1 MLMGFSQISVQLGNM
16 SQNSSQHNSRTG
28 SPQATS
34 SPRTEPAPPGFTD
47 SNTFWSFQPPGHTY
61 NITNAQGG
69 AAVPVFGNLDH
80 PIYANVA
87 ADLFPAGSGA
97 IMTIP
102 ELKDSAIWNAF
113 FYKYTAYLQQQG
125 IFQVLTQTKPAAS
138 ASGYAE
144 WYTRNNKALGV
155 FKSRVNQAF
164 ESLMTDDIKETIE
177 NFQKAFGQEDTAR
190 LLNIYEEFHHATFF
204 SNQNPLPVI
213 TKMDQKR
220 KELKVL
226 GVDIPESLFVL
237 IVIAKLP
244 TGPWEMLKQKIIQEK
259 KEDLKVVKLIA
270 LITNEWNRR
279 RGAHESALAARIS
292 GIHCF
297 IPSTAP
303 PWSRQ
308 NRQPGGNSSR
318 SNNRKNN
325 NRSGNG
331 NNNQKQNNNNQG
343 NHNQQSQKGKGKGK
357 GKAGKK
363 KQNNQGKQNG
373 RHLSAN
379 LACATFDQELMAP
392 LRVYMANISTNPLD
406 AIDTDTD
413 SEHSSMPSLVTLS
426 ETDEIDMEISSDSSS
441 EFEEGEVVEQP
452 PIPTTS
458 QWPPHDVNDPYAPWA
473 PPLPESVPDIYFP
486 TFAPSNFP
494 YTPANQQSISQ
505 FLILYT
511 QENVRNMGRSKLRRS
526 QYPTTICDI
535 RLPLPIDVPFRG
547 ATSNWEDETRYREI
561 MDIVKRRNISPEFI
575 FIMIWTTTRVVVY
588 PILHRACHNLTPRHA
603 LYLQNICEP
612 ILTVRAFSQTR
623 FWTWDV
629 QHLSE
634 AILEINTTNWVKIVE
649 AHPECVSVL
658 EVFRIRNTRTPI
670 PVQVY
675 NPVFWGAHIKLG
687 TEGDWLF
694 GTASNQSVRGQR
706 GGYKQNNKRNV
717 RFVPRLNL
725 CDQFDRRTTVADF
738 SPPGT

>member
-1 MLMGFSQISVQLGNM
+1 
-16 SQNSSQHNSRTG
+16 
-28 SPQATS
+28 
-34 SPRTEPAPPGFTD
+34 
-47 SNTFWSFQPPGHTY
+47 
-61 NITNAQGG
+61 
-69 AAVPVFGNLDH
+69 
-80 PIYANVA
+80 
-87 ADLFPAGSGA
+87 
-97 IMTIP
+97 MTMP
-102 ELKDSAIWNAF
+102 ELKDSTIWNAF
-113 FYKYTAYLQQQG
+113 FHKYTAYLQQQG
-125 IFQVLTQTKPAAS
+125 IFQVLTETKPAAS

-155 FKSRVNQAF
+155 FKSQVNQAF

-177 NFQKAFGQEDTAR
+177 NFQKAFGQEHMAW

-244 TGPWEMLKQKIIQEK
+244 TGLWEMLKQKIIQEK
-259 KEDLKVVKLIA
+259 KEDLKVVK
-270 LITNEWNRR
+270 
-279 RGAHESALAARIS
+279 IS

-308 NRQPGGNSSR
+308 KRQSGGNSSC

-325 NRSGNG
+325 NCSGNG

-343 NHNQQSQKGKGKGK
+343 NHNQQLQKGKGKGK
-357 GKAGKK
+357 GKAGQK
-363 KQNNQGKQNG
+363 KQNNQGKQNS

-406 AIDTDTD
+406 AIDTNTD
-413 SEHSSMPSLVTLS
+413 SEHSSMPSLVTLPD
-426 ETDEIDMEISSDSSS
+426 TDEIYMEISSDSSS

-458 QWPPHDVNDPYAPWA
+458 QWSLHDDNNPYAPWA

-486 TFAPSNFP
+486 TFAPSDFP

-511 QENVRNMGRSKLRRS
+511 QENV
-526 QYPTTICDI
+526 
-535 RLPLPIDVPFRG
+535 
-547 ATSNWEDETRYREI
+547 
-561 MDIVKRRNISPEFI
+561 
-575 FIMIWTTTRVVVY
+575 
-588 PILHRACHNLTPRHA
+588 
-603 LYLQNICEP
+603 
-612 ILTVRAFSQTR
+612 
-623 FWTWDV
+623 
-629 QHLSE
+629 
-634 AILEINTTNWVKIVE
+634 
-649 AHPECVSVL
+649 
-658 EVFRIRNTRTPI
+658 
-670 PVQVY
+670 
-675 NPVFWGAHIKLG
+675 
-687 TEGDWLF
+687 
-694 GTASNQSVRGQR
+694 
-706 GGYKQNNKRNV
+706 
-717 RFVPRLNL
+717 
-725 CDQFDRRTTVADF
+725 
-738 SPPGT
+738 